1 MSDLT
6 IAVSKAVQNPKGT
19 GYVER
24 MAAEGVDEKSA
35 MSRLAAARQRMD
47 GLRARGQVPA
57 GREAGPGRIDAIGH
71 ILNEVFGYQHGDPNS
86 AVPIQVPVSVPSVW
100 NAARLQCVQT
110 NCLTSNSLT
119 RNVGEVLGVFGDS
132 ETYQDSSGRWRVRS
146 TAKVK
151 NLYALEEA
159 LDWVE
164 SPKWSPKFP
173 APKGVAEGAKAF
185 ATHCQRCHAQP
196 YLDKFSAQW
205 DAAGENWRGTNAPSN
220 LTDHFV
226 AEDYVG
232 QTRYVWRVTKVG
244 FESVGTD
251 DQFIKVHTGS
261 RYTLNPRATEILDGK
276 MRDGILATL
285 REKVGDVPSSL
296 AARLA
301 ELEGRDITLTGQAIV
316 NAQFDKLKAAQLTPT
331 NPLRKPDGS
340 VMTLILL
347 AGSTASAVD
356 SYFLDAY
363 PDRET
368 AAKERDTFSFM
379 RARPQPTTLAQM
391 AVYRARPLNGIAFT
405 APYGHAGVW
414 PTLESVLFP
423 ETRPERFWVGHG
435 EFDPFAVG
443 VDITKGEA
451 MCGAPD
457 RPATCFRMTTT
468 EHRPGTDDG
477 GNSRSGH
484 AGARHYG
491 GREPTS
497 EEKRAIIEYLKSI

>member
-1 MSDLT
+1 
-6 IAVSKAVQNPKGT
+6 
-19 GYVER
+19 
-24 MAAEGVDEKSA
+24 
-35 MSRLAAARQRMD
+35 
-47 GLRARGQVPA
+47 
-57 GREAGPGRIDAIGH
+57 
-71 ILNEVFGYQHGDPNS
+71 
-86 AVPIQVPVSVPSVW
+86 
-100 NAARLQCVQT
+100 
-110 NCLTSNSLT
+110 
-119 RNVGEVLGVFGDS
+119 
-132 ETYQDSSGRWRVRS
+132 

-173 APKGVAEGAKAF
+173 APRDVAEGARAF
-185 ATHCQRCHAQP
+185 ATYCQRCHAQP

-205 DAAGENWRGTNAPSN
+205 DAAGENWRGTNAPSD

-226 AEDYVG
+226 AENYLG

-251 DQFIKVHTGS
+251 DQFIKVHAG
-261 RYTLNPRATEILDGK
+261 RYTLNPRATDILDGE

-340 VMTLILL
+340 VMTLMLL

-363 PDRET
+363 SDRET
-368 AAKERDTFSFM
+368 AAKARDTFSFM
-379 RARPQPTTLAQM
+379 RHGRSPLRWRRWPSTGLARSTASRLPRRTDMPACGRRSSPSSSPTSDPRVSGWATASSIPSRWASTSRREQRF
-391 AVYRARPLNGIAFT
+391 AGRRT
-405 APYGHAGVW
+405 APPRA
-414 PTLESVLFP
+414 
-423 ETRPERFWVGHG
+423 
-435 EFDPFAVG
+435 
-443 VDITKGEA
+443 
-451 MCGAPD
+451 
-457 RPATCFRMTTT
+457 
-468 EHRPGTDDG
+468 
-477 GNSRSGH
+477 SG
-484 AGARHYG
+484 
-491 GREPTS
+491 
-497 EEKRAIIEYLKSI
+497 